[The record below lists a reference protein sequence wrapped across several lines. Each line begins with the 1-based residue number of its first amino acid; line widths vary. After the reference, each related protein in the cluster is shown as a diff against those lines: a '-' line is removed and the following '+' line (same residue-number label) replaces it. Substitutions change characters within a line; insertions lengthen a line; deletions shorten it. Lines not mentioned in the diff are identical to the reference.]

1 MQDSLFSQRPQQPQ
15 PQQPQPLAM
24 TVRGVSEVLSYVRR
38 LIAANKALAAT
49 RIRGEVSGLNPSN
62 GHLRFNLAE
71 GKDSISCIVWSSDAP
86 KFSSLRDGDQV
97 ICGGDFSV
105 YQQRGIFQL
114 IVREIE
120 YTGSGAIYAQL
131 KALEEK
137 LRKEGLFDTSR
148 KRPMPVFPQRI
159 AIVSSRTSRGMDDF
173 LTTMARRAAFVEIK
187 FVETRVQGDGAEMD
201 IAEAIDKAS
210 KMNVDVIVLTRGGG
224 SVEDLFPFN
233 KEPVARAIARAKH
246 PVMTAI
252 GHNLDMHVSDQVAD
266 YHCETPSNAAQY
278 FGEIG
283 DRYRGLIERYAVR
296 LDRRVRE
303 IKLEADQRF
312 GSAATA
318 LRHASQI
325 YASRKHARLV
335 DLERRLQRNTP
346 SEGLN
351 RRRERLANLRSRLDV
366 LARSGTRTGTDRLAW
381 LNEALSRQRSAVLRG
396 PSQRLGLLTGTL
408 TALNPTRILE
418 RGYAI
423 VTLNGKALRNASD
436 APAGTEIEATLEHG
450 KLRARVEGAASDG

>member
-1 MQDSLFSQRPQQPQ
+1 MQDSLFSHRPQPPPEPQ
-15 PQQPQPLAM
+15 APVM
-24 TVRGVSEVLSYVRR
+24 TVRGVTEVLSYVRR

-49 RIRGEVSGLNPSN
+49 RIRGEVSGLNTNN

-71 GKDSISCIVWSSDAP
+71 GKDAISCIVWSSDAH
-86 KFSSLRDGDQV
+86 KFTGLRDGDQV

-105 YQQRGIFQL
+105 YQQRGVFQL

-137 LRKEGLFDTSR
+137 LRKEGLFDASR

-173 LTTMARRAAFVEIK
+173 LTTMARRAPFVEVK
-187 FVETRVQGDGAEMD
+187 FVDTRVQGDGAEMD
-201 IAEAIDKAS
+201 IAEAVDKAS
-210 KMNVDVIVLTRGGG
+210 KMDVDVIVLTRGGG

-283 DRYRGLIERYAVR
+283 DRYRSSIERFASR
-296 LDRRVRE
+296 LDRRIRE
-303 IKLEADQRF
+303 IKLESDQRF

-325 YASRKHARLV
+325 YASRKHAHLV

-351 RRRERLANLRSRLDV
+351 RRRERLAQLRSRFEM
-366 LARSGTRTGTDRLAW
+366 LARAGTRPAAERAARFA
-381 LNEALSRQRSAVLRG
+381 EALLRQRSVALRR
-396 PSQRLGLLTGTL
+396 PSERLNLLTGTL
-408 TALNPTRILE
+408 GALNPERILE

-423 VTLNGKALRNASD
+423 VTLNGKALRNASEV
-436 APAGTEIEATLEHG
+436 PAGAEIEAKLQHG
-450 KLRARVEGAASDG
+450 KLRAKVEGSSADG